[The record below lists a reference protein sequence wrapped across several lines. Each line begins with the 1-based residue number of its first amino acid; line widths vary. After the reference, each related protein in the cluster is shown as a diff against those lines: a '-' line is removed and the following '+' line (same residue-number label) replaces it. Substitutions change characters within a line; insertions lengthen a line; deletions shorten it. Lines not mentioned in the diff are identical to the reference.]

1 MTGQKKDNIFRLFWA
16 RIRKFF
22 DFSSLSFIE
31 NGRKMTLFSLALPAF
46 LQTFFSSLIGTVNTL
61 LLSGYADDAVGATT
75 AANQIISTAT
85 LILNMTYI
93 GAAVLVSIEFG
104 KGNREGAKRITGCA
118 LILTFISGCIFSL
131 ALIFAAE
138 PMLVLLNL
146 EGEALDYGKSYLA
159 IRGMLICNGYTLHAF
174 IKGVIGNVAN
184 VILGY
189 IFLYGKIIPS
199 LTGTSAIAVG
209 GIIATTIELI
219 FAAIVFL
226 RLKCPICPAF
236 SLSLVRS
243 ILFIGAPG
251 SVSGISYT
259 LAQVITTGFMGG
271 IGIIALN
278 AKSYVASIV
287 YYTYLF
293 SYAIGIG
300 TKILMGRYAGSGDVE
315 KRKQLFRASL
325 IMAIFAN
332 IFFSLAVLIFHKPLI
347 SIFTESKEI
356 LAIVPL
362 VFLVDIAVEGFR
374 AVNHVSESSLNANKD
389 VFTTLLA
396 STISCWLG
404 SVLLSY
410 ILGIWLGLGLLGC
423 WIAFAC
429 DEGIKAIIY
438 LIRWKSGKWIKRSE
452 SLNPEL
458 TEN

>member
-1 MTGQKKDNIFRLFWA
+1 MRAL
-16 RIRKFF
+16 F
-22 DFSSLSFIE
+22 DFSSLSFVE

-118 LILTFISGCIFSL
+118 LILTLIGGCVFSL
-131 ALIFAAE
+131 ALIFAAK
-138 PMLVLLNL
+138 PLLVLLNL
-146 EGEALDYGKSYLA
+146 EGEALLYGKTYLA
-159 IRGMLICNGYTLHAF
+159 IRGGALFITALNAFFGGMLICNGYTLHAF

-189 IFLYGKIIPS
+189 IFLYVGIIPA
-199 LTGTSAIAVG
+199 LTGSAAIAVG
-209 GIIATTIELI
+209 GVIAAVIE
-219 FAAIVFL
+219 FAFSAIVFAKL
-226 RLKCPICPAF
+226 NCPIKPAF
-236 SLSLVRS
+236 SLSLIKG
-243 ILFIGAPG
+243 ILYVGAPG

-271 IGIIALN
+271 IGIAALN

-293 SYAIGIG
+293 SYGIGIG

-315 KRKQLFRASL
+315 KRKRLYRTSL
-325 IMAIFAN
+325 VMAISAN
-332 IFFSLAVLIFHKPLI
+332 VFFSLIVLLLHKPLM
-347 SIFTESKEI
+347 SIFTESAEI

-362 VFLVDIAVEGFR
+362 IFLVDVAVEGFR

-389 VFTTLLA
+389 VFTTLTA
-396 STISCWLG
+396 STVSCWLG

-410 ILGIWLGLGLLGC
+410 VLGIWLGLGLLGC
-423 WIAFAC
+423 WIAFAF

-438 LIRWKSGKWIKRSE
+438 VIRWKSGRWLKCK
-452 SLNPEL
+452 
-458 TEN
+458 